1 VTSPLVKALS
11 GFATLSFDDEQALA
25 RLGRNAVQFV
35 AQRRDLVR
43 DGASCGGVRLILE
56 GWACRYKCLP
66 DGRRQTLGFLIPG
79 DLCDPGL
86 YLLGRMD
93 HGIGAITPVRFAE
106 ISRGQMEVLAA
117 RSSRLAEALA
127 SSVLVTAAIQREWI
141 LSIGRRNAREQIAHL
156 LAELFHRLTAIGRAH
171 AAGCEFPLTQNDL
184 ADATGLT
191 AVHVNRVLKELRRD
205 DVIHVDHR
213 SLTIPDLA
221 ALERVGLFDPAY
233 LHLGGH
239 GRSNG
244 VDLGHSWESETNR
257 LKSQLMFAYERN
269 GVRP

>member
-11 GFATLSFDDEQALA
+11 GFATLSHDDEQALS
-25 RLGRNAVQFV
+25 RLGRNAVQVV
-35 AQRRDLVR
+35 AQRHDLVR
-43 DGASCGGVRLILE
+43 DGSACAGVRLILD

-79 DLCDPGL
+79 DLCDPNL

-93 HGIGAITPVRFAE
+93 HGISAITPVRFAE

-117 RSSRLAEALA
+117 RSSQLADALA
-127 SSVLVTAAIQREWI
+127 WSVLVTAAIQREWI

-156 LAELFHRLTAIGRAH
+156 VAELFHRLSAIGQAH
-171 AAGCEFPLTQNDL
+171 AAGCQFPLTQNDL

-191 AVHVNRVLKELRRD
+191 AVHVNRVLMELRRD
-205 DVIHVDHR
+205 GLIRVDHR

-233 LHLGGH
+233 LHLARH
-239 GRSNG
+239 GRLDG
-244 VDLGHSWESETNR
+244 DDLGHSWERERNR
-257 LKSQLMFAYERN
+257 LKNQLMFAH
-269 GVRP
+269 GTHAGT